1 MHFAFLYHSIV
12 THLSVLFN
20 RLHYNLSM
28 FNKTE
33 IYMTKRTIILLLTS
47 VLMAS
52 CAATNQPVAEKDQ
65 DILHI
70 YPDGKMVFDGRIM
83 NEEDVVIYDDGHGGE
98 RAAIKLLIP
107 LSRYKTQNH
116 AELYRDTI
124 IVDRKAIDVLDEQ
137 GG

>member
-1 MHFAFLYHSIV
+1 
-12 THLSVLFN
+12 
-20 RLHYNLSM
+20 
-28 FNKTE
+28 
-33 IYMTKRTIILLLTS
+33 MTKRTIILLLTS

-52 CAATNQPVAEKDQ
+52 CAATHQPVAEKDQ

-83 NEEDVVIYDDGHGGE
+83 NEEDVVIYDDGYGGE
-98 RAAIKLLIP
+98 RAAIKLLAP
-107 LSRYKTQNH
+107 LSRYKAQNH
-116 AELYRDTI
+116 AEFYRNTI

>member
-1 MHFAFLYHSIV
+1 MHIAFLYHSIV
-12 THLSVLFN
+12 TYLSVLYN
-20 RLHYNLSM
+20 RPYYNLFM
-28 FNKTE
+28 INKTE

-83 NEEDVVIYDDGHGGE
+83 NEEDVVIYDDGYGGE
-98 RAAIKLLIP
+98 RAAIKLLMP
-107 LSRYKTQNH
+107 LSRYKSQNH

-124 IVDRKAIDVLDEQ
+124 IVDRKVVDESDEQ

>member
-1 MHFAFLYHSIV
+1 MI
-12 THLSVLFN
+12 
-20 RLHYNLSM
+20 
-28 FNKTE
+28 NKTE

-52 CAATNQPVAEKDQ
+52 CAATNQPVAENGQ

-70 YPDGKMVFDGRIM
+70 YPDGKMVYDGRIM
-83 NEEDVVIYDDGHGGE
+83 NEEDVVIYDDGYGGE

-107 LSRYKTQNH
+107 LSRYKSQNH
-116 AELYRDTI
+116 AEVYRDTI
-124 IVDRKAIDVLDEQ
+124 VVERKAIDESDEQ

>member
-1 MHFAFLYHSIV
+1 MLYFV
-12 THLSVLFN
+12 THLSVIYY
-20 RLHYNLSM
+20 RPHYNLFM
-28 FNKTE
+28 INKTE

-52 CAATNQPVAEKDQ
+52 CAATNQPVAENGQ

-70 YPDGKMVFDGRIM
+70 YPDGKMVFDGRII
-83 NEEDVVIYDDGHGGE
+83 NEEDVVIYDDGYGGE
-98 RAAIKLLIP
+98 RAAIKLRVP

-116 AELYRDTI
+116 SEFYRDTI
-124 IVDRKAIDVLDEQ
+124 IVDRKVIDVSDEQ